1 MVLRGFNAKNVPA
14 VRANKTV
21 MGRQKMVELTATKLM
36 PDLISMRRSEFDG
49 LPDSARKYMKT
60 V

>member
-1 MVLRGFNAKNVPA
+1 MLPRELNAKNVLA

-21 MGRQKMVELTATKLM
+21 VRRQKMVELTATKVI
-36 PDLISMRRSEFDG
+36 PDLTSIRRKEFDG
-49 LPDSARKYMKT
+49 LPNLVRKYMKN